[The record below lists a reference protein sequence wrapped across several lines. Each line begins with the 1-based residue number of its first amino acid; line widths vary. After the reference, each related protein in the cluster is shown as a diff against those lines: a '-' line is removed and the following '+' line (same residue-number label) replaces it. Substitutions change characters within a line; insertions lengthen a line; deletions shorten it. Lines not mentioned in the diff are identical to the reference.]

1 MMLGRL
7 LDDLWDKVES
17 VANCRGVGLVLLAVI
32 PLGDDIGAKR
42 LGHVQWMGHRHHAT
56 GIHRVHLIDE
66 SQNFGQLAGIPLNV
80 ILRDMQARKVG
91 DVPNVSR
98 FK

>member
-1 MMLGRL
+1 MVLGRL
-7 LDDLWDKVES
+7 LDDSWDKVES
-17 VANCRGVGLVLLAVI
+17 VANCRSVGLVLLAVI
-32 PLGDDIGAKR
+32 LLGYDIGAKR
-42 LGHVQWMGHRHHAT
+42 LGHVQWVGHRHHAT
-56 GIHRVHLIDE
+56 GIHRVHLFDQ

-80 ILRDMQARKVG
+80 SLRDMQARKVG

>member
-17 VANCRGVGLVLLAVI
+17 VANCWGVGLVLLAVI
-32 PLGDDIGAKR
+32 LFGYDIGAKR
-42 LGHVQWMGHRHHAT
+42 LGHVQWVGHRHHAT
-56 GIHRVHLIDE
+56 GIHRIHLFDE
-66 SQNFGQLAGIPLNV
+66 SQNFGQLVGISLNV

-91 DVPNVSR
+91 DVPNISR

>member
-17 VANCRGVGLVLLAVI
+17 VANCWGIGLVLLAVVL
-32 PLGDDIGAKR
+32 LGDDIGTKR
-42 LGHVQWMGHRHHAT
+42 LGHVQWVGHRHHFT
-56 GIHRVHLIDE
+56 GIHRVHLFDQ
-66 SQNFGQLAGIPLNV
+66 SQNFGQFAGIPLNV

>member
-17 VANCRGVGLVLLAVI
+17 VPNCRGVGLVLLAVVL
-32 PLGDDIGAKR
+32 LGYDIGAKR
-42 LGHVQWMGHRHHAT
+42 LGHVQWVGHRHHAT
-56 GIHRVHLIDE
+56 GVHGVHLFDE

-91 DVPNVSR
+91 DVPNVFR
-98 FK
+98 LK

>member
-7 LDDLWDKVES
+7 IDDLWDKVET
-17 VANCRGVGLVLLAVI
+17 VANCWGVGLVLLAVI
-32 PLGDDIGAKR
+32 LLGYDIGAKR
-42 LGHVQWMGHRHHAT
+42 LGHVQRVGHRHHAA
-56 GIHRVHLIDE
+56 GVHRVHLFDE
-66 SQNFGQLAGIPLNV
+66 SQNFGQLAGVRLNV

-91 DVPNVSR
+91 DVPNLFR

>member
-7 LDDLWDKVES
+7 LDDLRDKVES
-17 VANCRGVGLVLLAVI
+17 VANCWGAGLVLLAMI
-32 PLGDDIGAKR
+32 LLGDDIGAKR
-42 LGHVQWMGHRHHAT
+42 LGHVQWVGHRHHST
-56 GIHRVHLIDE
+56 GIHRVHLFDE